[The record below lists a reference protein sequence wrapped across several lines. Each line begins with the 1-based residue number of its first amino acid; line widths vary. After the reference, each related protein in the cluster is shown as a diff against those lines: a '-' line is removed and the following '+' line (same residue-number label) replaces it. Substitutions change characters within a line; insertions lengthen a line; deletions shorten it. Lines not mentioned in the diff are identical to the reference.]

1 MAPAE
6 KRMFDSSVKSSPWY
20 YALAALI
27 IIAGM
32 AVSFQLLMS
41 GLGSITED
49 LTQVIVPGES
59 SLHLPAAGEYTIFY
73 ESRSAA
79 EGRIYSTEDDV
90 SGLEIKILNKT
101 EGFQVPTY
109 PPFSQ
114 MSYNVGGRSGRS
126 VLAFQIDQP
135 GEYLLL
141 ASCPQGSEGPEAVLA
156 VGQAFFSN
164 FLFDIMSVL
173 ALIFG
178 SLLAAGIIIILT
190 FIKRRDAARRAAEED
205 RLIRGGRN

>member
-1 MAPAE
+1 
-6 KRMFDSSVKSSPWY
+6 MFDSSIKPSPWY

-32 AVSFQLLMS
+32 AMSFQLLMS
-41 GLGSITED
+41 GLGSITEG

-59 SLHLPAAGEYTIFY
+59 SLDLPAAGEYTIFY

-79 EGRIYSTEDDV
+79 EGRIYSTGDDV
-90 SGLEIKILNKT
+90 SGLEIKIINKT
-101 EGFQVPTY
+101 EGFLVPTY

-114 MSYNVGGRSGRS
+114 MSYDLGGRSGQS

-135 GEYLLL
+135 GEYLLS
-141 ASCPQGSEGPEAVLA
+141 ASYPPGSEGPDAVLA

-164 FLFDIMSVL
+164 LLFEILSVL

-178 SLLAAGIIIILT
+178 SLLAGGIIIILT
-190 FIKRRDAARRAAEED
+190 FIKRRDASRRAAEEE